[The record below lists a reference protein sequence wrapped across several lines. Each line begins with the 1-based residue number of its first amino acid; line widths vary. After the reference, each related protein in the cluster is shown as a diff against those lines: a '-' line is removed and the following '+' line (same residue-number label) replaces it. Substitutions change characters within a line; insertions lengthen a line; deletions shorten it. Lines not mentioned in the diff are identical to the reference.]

1 MDKCFSLS
9 CQQTSPESGTVVEL
23 EDFDGDPEGETGESG
38 NQVEIQIEDPAR
50 RGNSRKSVSFASPV
64 SGGEIKGAK
73 PENDANTTQTVS
85 LRE

>member
-50 RGNSRKSVSFASPV
+50 RGNSRKSVSVASDSPV
-64 SGGEIKGAK
+64 IKGAK
-73 PENDANTTQTVS
+73 PENGANTTQTVV
-85 LRE
+85 EIH